1 MKNSIEE
8 VKEIHQEIEQKDK
21 EIKNMRV
28 DVWKLEYHPRR
39 PHICILGIL
48 ERYHREN
55 EMGEITNRI
64 IFKKRLINNTG

>member
-8 VKEIHQEIEQKDK
+8 VKEIYQEIEQKDK

-39 PHICILGIL
+39 PHI
-48 ERYHREN
+48 
-55 EMGEITNRI
+55 
-64 IFKKRLINNTG
+64 